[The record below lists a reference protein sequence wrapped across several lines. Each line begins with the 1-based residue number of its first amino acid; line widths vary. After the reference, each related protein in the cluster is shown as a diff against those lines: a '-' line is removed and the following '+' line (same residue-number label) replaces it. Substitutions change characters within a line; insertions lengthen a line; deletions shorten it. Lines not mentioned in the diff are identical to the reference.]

1 MLSTSLTGYR
11 GSPPRPV
18 VSHHRIHER
27 RRVASP
33 KERTAHHEAG
43 HVCWNVFYWGRP
55 IYSVSI
61 LPDELT
67 KGLVRLTPESRPMPS
82 GHIPECVVGNR
93 DRARVVAEYYM
104 AGLAAEANLRG
115 TRAMWLAAEFE
126 TARAIID
133 TTWPRVEVGSVL
145 RDCWIGA
152 CKFLA
157 VPPIWAGVTALAD
170 ALLQHG
176 ELDGDRAR
184 QIVLD
189 AARATPHEHSK
200 HMRSAKR

>member
-11 GSPPRPV
+11 RSPPRPV

-157 VPPIWAGVTALAD
+157 VLPSGPVSLRWPTPSSSTGNSTAIAQD
-170 ALLQHG
+170 KSCSTPREQHHTNI
-176 ELDGDRAR
+176 
-184 QIVLD
+184 QN
-189 AARATPHEHSK
+189 T
-200 HMRSAKR
+200 